1 MATTSLWKV
10 DKRLDH
16 VIDYATDEEKTK
28 NENEGSN
35 FDSIEKLLTYAT
47 NPDKT
52 EKLFYTTGI
61 NCKVDNAVKE
71 MQFVKRLYGK
81 EKGILAFHGYQ
92 SFKEGEVT
100 PEIAHEIGVRL
111 AEEMWGDRF
120 QVVVSTHLNTD
131 NIHNHF
137 VLNSVSFLDGKRF
150 CNTKKDYA
158 LMRKTSDRLC
168 EEYGLN
174 VLQQEDK
181 YIKYATSD
189 LYKEL
194 MRDSID
200 YAIANAKD
208 YEQFIQ
214 ILKDLDYIVTDINGT
229 LSIRRDPYKRN
240 TRIERQFGYKYS
252 KENIYKRILETQPE
266 FPYSPEPYLLFSR
279 SYERYN
285 NEKQKHLQ
293 FKGTISYL
301 IYQYEKLLGINTEIF
316 SKSNITKMTPELIQ
330 AIKKMDE
337 FSKQVRFLSKNNINT
352 EEELLNYEKLAYDRI
367 NPLKSERENL
377 WKKHKRTKNDDE
389 RKNIENKI
397 IEISKKITPLTEEIK
412 HCNNIKLRLEKIKK
426 SELHQKLEEERQKLE
441 KDKKKNKNRIK

>member
-1 MATTSLWKV
+1 MAITKIWKV
-10 DKRLDH
+10 SERLDIT
-16 VIDYATDEEKTK
+16 IDYAV
-28 NENEGSN
+28 NG
-35 FDSIEKLLTYAT
+35 
-47 NPDKT
+47 DKT
-52 EKLFYTTGI
+52 EQKLYVSGINCIPNTAFNEIKNVKKQFFKTTGI
-61 NCKVDNAVKE
+61 
-71 MQFVKRLYGK
+71 RG
-81 EKGILAFHGYQ
+81 FHGVQ
-92 SFKEGEVT
+92 SFIVGEVT
-100 PEIAHEIGVRL
+100 AEQAHKIGLQL
-111 AEEMWGDRF
+111 AEELWGDRF
-120 QVVVSTHLNTD
+120 QVIVSTHLNTD

>member
-1 MATTSLWKV
+1 MAITKIWKV
-10 DKRLDH
+10 SERLDIT
-16 VIDYATDEEKTK
+16 IDYAV
-28 NENEGSN
+28 NG
-35 FDSIEKLLTYAT
+35 
-47 NPDKT
+47 DKT
-52 EKLFYTTGI
+52 EQKLYVSGINCIPNTAFNEIKNVKKQFFKTTGI
-61 NCKVDNAVKE
+61 
-71 MQFVKRLYGK
+71 QG
-81 EKGILAFHGYQ
+81 FHGVQ
-92 SFKEGEVT
+92 SFIVGEVT
-100 PEIAHEIGVRL
+100 AEQAHKIGLQL
-111 AEEMWGDRF
+111 AEELWGDRF
-120 QVVVSTHLNTD
+120 QVIVSTHLNTD

-389 RKNIENKI
+389 RKNIENEI
-397 IEISKKITPLTEEIK
+397 IEISKKITPLAEEIK
-412 HCNNIKLRLEKIKK
+412 HCNNIKLRLEKIRK
-426 SELHQKLEEERQKLE
+426 SELHQKLERERQKAEEQE
-441 KDKKKNKNRIK
+441 KAKFKNKNKYKDR

>member
-1 MATTSLWKV
+1 MAITKIWKV
-10 DKRLDH
+10 SERLDIT
-16 VIDYATDEEKTK
+16 IDYAV
-28 NENEGSN
+28 NG
-35 FDSIEKLLTYAT
+35 
-47 NPDKT
+47 DKT
-52 EKLFYTTGI
+52 EQKLYVSGINCIPNTAFNEIKNVKKQFFKTTGI
-61 NCKVDNAVKE
+61 
-71 MQFVKRLYGK
+71 QG
-81 EKGILAFHGYQ
+81 FHGVQ
-92 SFKEGEVT
+92 SFIVGEVT
-100 PEIAHEIGVRL
+100 AEQAHKIGLQL
-111 AEEMWGDRF
+111 AEELWGDRF
-120 QVVVSTHLNTD
+120 QVIVSTHLNTD

-229 LSIRRDPYKRN
+229 LSIRRNPYKRN

>member
-1 MATTSLWKV
+1 MAITKIWKV
-10 DKRLDH
+10 SERLDIT
-16 VIDYATDEEKTK
+16 IDYAV
-28 NENEGSN
+28 NG
-35 FDSIEKLLTYAT
+35 
-47 NPDKT
+47 DKT
-52 EKLFYTTGI
+52 EQKLYVSGINCIPNTAFNEIKNVKKQFFKTTGI
-61 NCKVDNAVKE
+61 
-71 MQFVKRLYGK
+71 QG
-81 EKGILAFHGYQ
+81 FHGVQ
-92 SFKEGEVT
+92 SFIVGEVT
-100 PEIAHEIGVRL
+100 AEQAHKIGLQL
-111 AEEMWGDRF
+111 AEELWGDKF
-120 QVVVSTHLNTD
+120 QVIVSTHLNTD

-174 VLQQEDK
+174 VLKQEDK
-181 YIKYATSD
+181 YTKYATTD

-214 ILKDLDYIVTDINGT
+214 ILKDLDYIVTDRNCT
-229 LSIRRDPYKRN
+229 LSIRREPYKRN
-240 TRIERQFGYKYS
+240 TRIERQFGKKYS

-301 IYQYEKLLGINTEIF
+301 IYQYEKLLGINTEIS
-316 SKSNITKMTPELIQ
+316 SKSNISKMTPELIQ

>member
-1 MATTSLWKV
+1 MAITKIWKV
-10 DKRLDH
+10 SERLDIT
-16 VIDYATDEEKTK
+16 IDYAV
-28 NENEGSN
+28 NG
-35 FDSIEKLLTYAT
+35 
-47 NPDKT
+47 DKT
-52 EKLFYTTGI
+52 EQKLYVSGINCIPNTAFNEIKNVKKQFLKTTGI
-61 NCKVDNAVKE
+61 
-71 MQFVKRLYGK
+71 QG
-81 EKGILAFHGYQ
+81 FHGVQ
-92 SFKEGEVT
+92 SFIVGEVT
-100 PEIAHEIGVRL
+100 AEQAHKIGLQL
-111 AEEMWGDRF
+111 AEELWGDKF
-120 QVVVSTHLNTD
+120 QVIVSTHINTD

-214 ILKDLDYIVTDINGT
+214 ILKDLDYIVTDRNCT

-266 FPYSPEPYLLFSR
+266 FPYSPESYLLFSKT
-279 SYERYN
+279 YDKYN

-293 FKGTISYL
+293 LKGTISYL
-301 IYQYEKLLGINTEIF
+301 IYKYEKLLGINTENF

-352 EEELLNYEKLAYDRI
+352 EEELLNYEKSAYDRI

>member
-1 MATTSLWKV
+1 MAITKIWKV
-10 DKRLDH
+10 SERLDIT
-16 VIDYATDEEKTK
+16 IDYAV
-28 NENEGSN
+28 NG
-35 FDSIEKLLTYAT
+35 
-47 NPDKT
+47 DKT
-52 EKLFYTTGI
+52 EQKLYVSGINCIPNTAFNEIKNVKKQFFKTTGI
-61 NCKVDNAVKE
+61 
-71 MQFVKRLYGK
+71 QG
-81 EKGILAFHGYQ
+81 FHGVQ
-92 SFKEGEVT
+92 SFIVGEVT
-100 PEIAHEIGVRL
+100 AEQAHKIGLQL
-111 AEEMWGDRF
+111 AEELWGDRF
-120 QVVVSTHLNTD
+120 QVIVSTHLNTD

-412 HCNNIKLRLEKIKK
+412 HCNNIKLRLEKIRK
-426 SELHQKLEEERQKLE
+426 SELHQKLERERQKAEEQE
-441 KDKKKNKNRIK
+441 KAKFKNKK

>member
-1 MATTSLWKV
+1 MAITKIWKV
-10 DKRLDH
+10 SERLDIT
-16 VIDYATDEEKTK
+16 IDYAV
-28 NENEGSN
+28 NG
-35 FDSIEKLLTYAT
+35 
-47 NPDKT
+47 DKT
-52 EKLFYTTGI
+52 EQKLYVSGINCIPNTAFNEIKNVKKQFFKTTGI
-61 NCKVDNAVKE
+61 
-71 MQFVKRLYGK
+71 QG
-81 EKGILAFHGYQ
+81 FHGVQ
-92 SFKEGEVT
+92 SFIVGEVT
-100 PEIAHEIGVRL
+100 AEQAHKIGLQL
-111 AEEMWGDRF
+111 AEELWGDRF
-120 QVVVSTHLNTD
+120 QVIVSTHLNTD

-189 LYKEL
+189 LYKES